1 MYSSL
6 YLYYPLSYRHRRRRN
21 NRGYASAGDASGTET
36 EGANYPDRS
45 RPVRTRGYY
54 TETEE
59 PYDSTAQ
66 WVDSTHNL
74 HQASR
79 ER

>member
-1 MYSSL
+1 MFSL
-6 YLYYPLSYRHRRRRN
+6 CRHRRRRN

-36 EGANYPDRS
+36 EVANYTE
-45 RPVRTRGYY
+45 RPRTKSRGYY
-54 TETEE
+54 TETED

-66 WVDSTHNL
+66 WVDSTQNI